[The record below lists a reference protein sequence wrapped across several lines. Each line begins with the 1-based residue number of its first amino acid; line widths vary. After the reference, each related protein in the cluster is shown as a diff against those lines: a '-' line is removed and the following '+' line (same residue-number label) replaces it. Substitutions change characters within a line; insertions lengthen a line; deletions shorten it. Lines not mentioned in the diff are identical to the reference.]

1 MPTYEFEDE
10 QGERVDVFLQMSEAP
25 KIGEWVE
32 YGGRRLRR
40 IPSVPVMPHIPDYTC
55 TIRSQA
61 RWDPRYPRTDK
72 QGHGVILNKQEH
84 EEYKAKTGLEW
95 D

>member
-10 QGERVDVFLQMSEAP
+10 QGERLEVFLQMSEAP
-25 KIGEWVE
+25 AWGEWVT
-32 YGGRRLRR
+32 YGGRRMRR
-40 IPSVPVMPHIPDYTC
+40 IVESEPEVYVPDYTC

-61 RWDPRYPRTDK
+61 RWDPNYPRFDNM
-72 QGHGVILNKQEH
+72 GHGVILSKKEH
-84 EEYKAKTGLEW
+84 MEFKARSGLGW